1 MFSFTERDVPKTS
14 ASFDNSPQIDQET
27 KDRIK
32 EQIKKLVEFETKIA
46 NITKSQAERRQD
58 SKTYR
63 NTSLSKLND
72 KAAFLDWKEYFN
84 NAFMKHLNKKLDEE
98 YQDVTYAEEY
108 IGNYVITSSEE
119 MAYIKIN

>member
-1 MFSFTERDVPKTS
+1 MPKNS
-14 ASFDNSPQIDQET
+14 ASFDNSQQIDQET

-72 KAAFLDWKEYFN
+72 KATFLDWKEYFN

-108 IGNYVITSSEE
+108 IGNCDITTFL
-119 MAYIKIN
+119 YKRLILKTLFPIFH